1 MRLSILDRK
10 VEPLIQTA
18 FNELNADISPDGRWL
33 AYQSDESGVPEIYVR
48 PFPDVNAGRWQV
60 STGGGR
66 TPAWNRNGRELYYR
80 NGTMLMLVSVA
91 GKETLEPKTPV
102 VLYSD
107 MHDLRSDTG
116 LSYAVDSKGRGFL
129 MVRLSE
135 ENTTSSIVVML
146 NWFDELRRLMAGR

>member
-1 MRLSILDRK
+1 MS
-10 VEPLIQTA
+10 A
-18 FNELNADISPDGRWL
+18 
-33 AYQSDESGVPEIYVR
+33 SG
-48 PFPDVNAGRWQV
+48 ARWQI
-60 STGGGR
+60 STLGGEE
-66 TPAWNRNGRELYYR
+66 PHWSADGRELYYR